1 MRAVLSRQR
10 RAAPQFSC
18 PPRGAWL
25 KATGPGALMTRALW
39 FVMVLA
45 CAMTPWS
52 AHAALFSDD
61 EARRAILDLRKRVDE
76 NNEAA
81 RTRQA
86 ELVEQINQLRRS
98 LLELNTQIEQL
109 RAEMARMRGQDEQL
123 AREVSELQ
131 RKQRDVEQG
140 VDERMRRIEPQ
151 KVSVD
156 GKEFLAD
163 PDEKRSYEAAMETM
177 RKADFAGAAQGF
189 AAFLKRYPASG
200 YAPSA
205 HLWLGNAHYGKRDYK
220 EAIASFRAMMA
231 SAPDSVRVPEAL
243 LSIANCQIEL
253 KDNKAARKT
262 LDELVKA
269 HPKSEAAQ
277 AARERLATLK

>member
-1 MRAVLSRQR
+1 MRAVFMSGLGVKTVS
-10 RAAPQFSC
+10 
-18 PPRGAWL
+18 AW
-25 KATGPGALMTRALW
+25 ALVLIMALT
-39 FVMVLA
+39 
-45 CAMTPWS
+45 CAMTPL
-52 AHAALFSDD
+52 AAQAALFSDD

-81 RTRQA
+81 RARQI
-86 ELVEQINQLRRS
+86 ELLDQISQLRRS

-163 PDEKRSYEAAMETM
+163 PDEKRSYEAAMDTM
-177 RKADFAGAAQGF
+177 RKADFAGAVQGF

-205 HLWLGNAHYGKRDYK
+205 YLWLGNAHYGKREYK
-220 EAIASFRAMMA
+220 EAIAAFRAMMA
-231 SAPDSVRVPEAL
+231 NAPDSVRVPEAL

-253 KDNKAARKT
+253 KDTKAARKT
-262 LDELVKA
+262 LDDLVKA

>member
-1 MRAVLSRQR
+1 MGQRAGL
-10 RAAPQFSC
+10 AAAFVIAVAS
-18 PPRGAWL
+18 
-25 KATGPGALMTRALW
+25 ALAPTAS
-39 FVMVLA
+39 
-45 CAMTPWS
+45 S
-52 AHAALFSDD
+52 AAIFSDD

-76 NNEAA
+76 GNEAA
-81 RTRQA
+81 RLRQA
-86 ELVEQINQLRRS
+86 ELTEQVNQLRRS

-109 RAEMARMRGQDEQL
+109 RSEMARMRGQDEQL

-156 GKEFLAD
+156 GKDFLVD
-163 PDEKRSYEAAMETM
+163 PDEKRSFESAMDAM
-177 RKADFAGAAQGF
+177 RKADFAVAAQGF
-189 AAFLKRYPASG
+189 SAFLRRYPASG
-200 YAPSA
+200 YVPSA
-205 HLWLGNAHYGKRDYK
+205 QLWLGNALYGKRDYK
-220 EAIASFRAMMA
+220 EAITAFRAMMT

-243 LSIANCQIEL
+243 LSIANCQVEL
-253 KDNKAARKT
+253 KDTKAAKKT
-262 LDELVKA
+262 LDDLIKA

>member
-1 MRAVLSRQR
+1 MRAKHMPV
-10 RAAPQFSC
+10 
-18 PPRGAWL
+18 RGAVGL
-25 KATGPGALMTRALW
+25 LGSL
-39 FVMVLA
+39 VMAVTCTL
-45 CAMTPWS
+45 TPAGS
-52 AHAALFSDD
+52 QAAIFGDD

-76 NNEAA
+76 GNEAA
-81 RTRQA
+81 RLRQT
-86 ELVEQINQLRRS
+86 ELTEQINQLRRS

-109 RAEMARMRGQDEQL
+109 RSEMARMRGQDEQL

-163 PDEKRSYEAAMETM
+163 PDEKRSFESAMDAM
-177 RKADFAGAAQGF
+177 RKADFNAAAQGF
-189 AAFLKRYPASG
+189 SAFLRRYPASG

-205 HLWLGNAHYGKRDYK
+205 QLWLGNALYGRRDYK
-220 EAIASFRAMMA
+220 EAITAFRAMIA
-231 SAPDSVRVPEAL
+231 SAPDSARVPEAL
-243 LSIANCQIEL
+243 LSIANCQVEL
-253 KDNKAARKT
+253 KDTKAAKKT
-262 LDELVKA
+262 LDDLVKV